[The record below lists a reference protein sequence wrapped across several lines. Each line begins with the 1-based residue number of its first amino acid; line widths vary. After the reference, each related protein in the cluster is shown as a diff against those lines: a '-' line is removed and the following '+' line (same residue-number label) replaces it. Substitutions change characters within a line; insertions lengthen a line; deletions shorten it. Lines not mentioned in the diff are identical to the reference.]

1 MAKGRMLNRTAAV
14 DKELN
19 GCSVEAHLL
28 FLMSIPHLDRDGLIA
43 GEPMQ
48 HLGAALP
55 FRPDFFPRYD
65 DLIQELI
72 DADLVVRYDTNRGR
86 VLFFTG
92 FKDNQTL
99 IYSREGASVFDPPPG
114 YVRTDTGLV
123 LECEDTNSGVTPE
136 LVASNS
142 GVAHDKNTLKLSEVK
157 NEVKNEVKSEVNG
170 ATTHP
175 PAFPIGFDE
184 FERIFIGNLITAVQE
199 RDPGY
204 RFISG
209 FSLADTSRA
218 ALLQI
223 MNSGPVLSA
232 KAIDWALDQ
241 WEEAKPQERFDSR
254 KTGCVNWLLSTI
266 NNSYK
271 SGSTGYQRKPGRNA
285 VGHTAADL
293 DAIFGVDI
301 HGNPV

>member
-48 HLGAALP
+48 HLGTALP

-92 FKDNQTL
+92 FSDNQTL
-99 IYSREGASVFDPPPG
+99 VYSREGASVFDPPPG

-123 LECEDTNSGVTPE
+123 LECQDTNSGVTPE
-136 LVASNS
+136 LLLINS
-142 GVAHDKNTLKLSEVK
+142 GVTPDKNTLKLSEVK
-157 NEVKNEVKSEVNG
+157 NEVKYEVNG
-170 ATTHP
+170 ASALTHS
-175 PAFPIGFDE
+175 PAFPTGFDE
-184 FERIFIGNLITAVQE
+184 FERMFIGNLITAVQE
-199 RDPGY
+199 RDPRQ
-204 RFISG
+204 RFVSG
-209 FSLADTSRA
+209 FSLADTSRN

-223 MNSGPVLSA
+223 MNSGPILSA

-271 SGSTGYQRKPGRNA
+271 PGQVPERKPSRNA
-285 VGHTAADL
+285 GHTTADL